1 MINFLIFFVTFQKIS
16 IIINYINTKINL
28 INTMRLLKIEH
39 PINGIWYF
47 TSAIKAAV
55 WLETSA
61 SNIYTSMKNGK
72 TVKDWS
78 LEWVE
83 EDNILSQYIN
93 PANKEINTI
102 ELLEKAIKMLEENEK
117 EISSLKEIASNI
129 NDKIEDKNKL

>member
-1 MINFLIFFVTFQKIS
+1 MK
-16 IIINYINTKINL
+16 
-28 INTMRLLKIEH
+28 LLKIEH

-61 SNIYTSMKNGK
+61 SNIYTSMKNAK
-72 TVKDWS
+72 TVKGWS

-83 EDNILSQYIN
+83 EDDVLSQYIN

-102 ELLEKAIKMLEENEK
+102 ELLEKTIKMLEENK
-117 EISSLKEIASNI
+117 KQINLLKEITSKLNDKNI
-129 NDKIEDKNKL
+129 NN

>member
-1 MINFLIFFVTFQKIS
+1 MK
-16 IIINYINTKINL
+16 
-28 INTMRLLKIEH
+28 LLKIEH

-72 TVKDWS
+72 TVKGWS

-83 EDNILSQYIN
+83 EDDVLSQYIN
-93 PANKEINTI
+93 PANKKINTI
-102 ELLEKAIKMLEENEK
+102 ELLDKTIKMLEENERQ
-117 EISSLKEIASNI
+117 INLLKEITSKLN
-129 NDKIEDKNKL
+129 NKIEDKLL

>member
-1 MINFLIFFVTFQKIS
+1 MK
-16 IIINYINTKINL
+16 
-28 INTMRLLKIEH
+28 LLKIEH

-61 SNIYTSMKNGK
+61 SNIYTSMKYGK
-72 TVKDWS
+72 TVKGWS

-83 EDNILSQYIN
+83 EDDVLSQYIN

-102 ELLEKAIKMLEENEK
+102 ELLEKTIKMLEENEK
-117 EISSLKEIASNI
+117 QINLLKEIASKLN
-129 NDKIEDKNKL
+129 NKKEDKLI

>member
-1 MINFLIFFVTFQKIS
+1 MK
-16 IIINYINTKINL
+16 
-28 INTMRLLKIEH
+28 LLKIEH

-72 TVKDWS
+72 TVKGWS

-83 EDNILSQYIN
+83 EDDVLSQYIN

-102 ELLEKAIKMLEENEK
+102 ELLDKTIKMLEENERQ
-117 EISSLKEIASNI
+117 INLLKEITSKLN
-129 NDKIEDKNKL
+129 NKIEDKLL

>member
-1 MINFLIFFVTFQKIS
+1 MK
-16 IIINYINTKINL
+16 
-28 INTMRLLKIEH
+28 LLKIEH

-72 TVKDWS
+72 TVKGWS

-83 EDNILSQYIN
+83 EDDVLSQYIN

-102 ELLEKAIKMLEENEK
+102 ELLEKIIKMLEENEK
-117 EISSLKEIASNI
+117 QINLLKEITSKLNY
-129 NDKIEDKNKL
+129 KIEDK

>member
-1 MINFLIFFVTFQKIS
+1 MK
-16 IIINYINTKINL
+16 
-28 INTMRLLKIEH
+28 LLKIEH

-61 SNIYTSMKNGK
+61 SNIYTSMKNEK
-72 TVKDWS
+72 TVKGWS

-83 EDNILSQYIN
+83 EDDVLSQYIN

-102 ELLEKAIKMLEENEK
+102 ELLEKIIKMLEENERQINLVK
-117 EISSLKEIASNI
+117 EITSNI
-129 NDKIEDKNKL
+129 TSSINEAKLNYNFINERSVVNTQNLKK

>member
-1 MINFLIFFVTFQKIS
+1 MK
-16 IIINYINTKINL
+16 
-28 INTMRLLKIEH
+28 LLKIEH

-55 WLETSA
+55 YLETSA

-72 TVKDWS
+72 TVKGWS

-83 EDNILSQYIN
+83 EDDVLSQYIN

-102 ELLEKAIKMLEENEK
+102 ELLEKTIKMLEENERQ
-117 EISSLKEIASNI
+117 INLLKEITSKLN
-129 NDKIEDKNKL
+129 NKIEDKLI